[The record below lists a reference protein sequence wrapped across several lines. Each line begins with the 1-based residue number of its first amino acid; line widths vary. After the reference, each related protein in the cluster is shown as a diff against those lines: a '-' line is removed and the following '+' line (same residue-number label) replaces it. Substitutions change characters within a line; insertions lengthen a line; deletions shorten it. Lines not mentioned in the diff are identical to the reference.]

1 MRINIKSYSSKSSL
15 VSSIIFFIIGAIL
28 TAYSERIMTAAYK
41 VIGVVFLAITIGIIL
56 SIVVR
61 KKKEQPI
68 YANRI
73 AIGIITLVLA
83 ILFFFFHG
91 IIDEAIR
98 FIVGAW
104 ILFSGVTRLI
114 NALRTD
120 HKASRFIALLIVS
133 ILLIILGFVTII
145 KNGILLWVVGIIIMI
160 YSAIEIVGYIFYSKD
175 NKNFDGEEDSEDKL
189 LIPEK
194 KDEEKEEEKPKKK
207 NKKIKDVEDE
217 DIEEK

>member
-1 MRINIKSYSSKSSL
+1 MRIDIKSYSSKSSL

-28 TAYSERIMTAAYK
+28 TAYSERIMTATYK

-68 YANRI
+68 YANRV

-133 ILLIILGFVTII
+133 VQ
-145 KNGILLWVVGIIIMI
+145 
-160 YSAIEIVGYIFYSKD
+160 
-175 NKNFDGEEDSEDKL
+175 
-189 LIPEK
+189 
-194 KDEEKEEEKPKKK
+194 EKEVIRRVTLLTIHESPAPVCRGFS
-207 NKKIKDVEDE
+207 IKS
-217 DIEEK
+217 

>member
-1 MRINIKSYSSKSSL
+1 MRIDIKSYSSKSSL

-28 TAYSERIMTAAYK
+28 TAYSERIMTATYK

-68 YANRI
+68 YANRV

-120 HKASRFIALLIVS
+120 HKASRFIALLILS

-175 NKNFDGEEDSEDKL
+175 NKNFDSEEDSEDKL

-194 KDEEKEEEKPKKK
+194 KDEEKEEKPKKK

>member
-1 MRINIKSYSSKSSL
+1 MRIDIKSYSSKSSL

-28 TAYSERIMTAAYK
+28 TAYSERIMTATYK

-68 YANRI
+68 YANRV

-175 NKNFDGEEDSEDKL
+175 NKNFDSEEDSEDKL

-194 KDEEKEEEKPKKK
+194 KDEEKPKKK

-217 DIEEK
+217 NIEEK

>member
-1 MRINIKSYSSKSSL
+1 MRIDIKSYSSKSSL

-28 TAYSERIMTAAYK
+28 TAYSERIMTATYK

-68 YANRI
+68 YANRV

-175 NKNFDGEEDSEDKL
+175 NKNFDSEEDSEDKL

-194 KDEEKEEEKPKKK
+194 KDEEKEEKPKKK

>member
-1 MRINIKSYSSKSSL
+1 MRIDIKSYSSKSSL

-28 TAYSERIMTAAYK
+28 TAYSERIMTATYK

-68 YANRI
+68 YANRV

-175 NKNFDGEEDSEDKL
+175 NKNFDSEEDSEDKL

-194 KDEEKEEEKPKKK
+194 KDEEKPKKK

>member
-1 MRINIKSYSSKSSL
+1 MRIDIKSYSSKSSL

-68 YANRI
+68 YANRV

-175 NKNFDGEEDSEDKL
+175 NKNFDSEEDSEDKL

-194 KDEEKEEEKPKKK
+194 KDEEKSKKK

>member
-1 MRINIKSYSSKSSL
+1 MRIDIKSYSSKSSL
-15 VSSIIFFIIGAIL
+15 VSSIIFFVIGAIL

-68 YANRI
+68 YANRV

-175 NKNFDGEEDSEDKL
+175 NKNFDSEEDTEDKL

-194 KDEEKEEEKPKKK
+194 KDEEKPKKK